1 MLQAATYRE
10 GTEARSDVAKR
21 DALTDE
27 QLVQLANRAGLCY
40 PTCWAL
46 DVIADAEP
54 ERMEHLREFARLI
67 LEAHG

>member
-1 MLQAATYRE
+1 
-10 GTEARSDVAKR
+10 
-21 DALTDE
+21 LTDD

-46 DVIADAEP
+46 DVIVDADP

-67 LEAHG
+67 LEANEA